1 MQILASGLEIQ
12 SIKVKDSILDMTL
25 LKTLTMNSQTLTL
38 KINKFLKDKST
49 FLKLVMIQDLKWN
62 R

>member
-1 MQILASGLEIQ
+1 MQILASGLAIQ

-49 FLKLVMIQDLKWN
+49 FLKLVMIQDLK
-62 R
+62 